1 LNSETDRSAD
11 STAHRIA
18 HRIDLPA
25 PFRLLASMLLVGA
38 YVALVKPLTVLFP
51 VFALAFLRFAIAA
64 VALLPW
70 SWRSA
75 SEPPLTRT
83 ESWHLFLQSFF
94 GNFLFSICML
104 WGVALT
110 SATAAGL
117 VLSALPVV
125 VALFSAVLLH
135 ERLSG
140 RLLLAV
146 LSAVAGIALIELAR
160 PVRSTASSSWLG
172 DALVFAAVCCE
183 ALYVVIGK
191 RLAAT
196 RTPMRVSAWINLWG
210 LVLTTPLGLWQLAR
224 VDLSAVEPR
233 FWGYLVFYALAASV
247 VAVALWMSGLKHFS
261 AGVAGVFTV
270 ALPLS
275 TTAVA
280 VGVLGEALTWAHALA
295 LACALLAIVL
305 AAWPTA
311 PASGPPH

>member
-1 LNSETDRSAD
+1 
-11 STAHRIA
+11 
-18 HRIDLPA
+18 
-25 PFRLLASMLLVGA
+25 MMLVGA
-38 YVALVKPLTVLFP
+38 YVALVKPLTALFP
-51 VFALAFLRFAIAA
+51 LFALAFLRFAIAA

-70 SWRSA
+70 SWRSPT
-75 SEPPLTRT
+75 EPALTRA
-83 ESWHLFLQSFF
+83 ESWQLFLQSFF

-110 SATAAGL
+110 SATASGL

-125 VALFSAVLLH
+125 VALFSSILLR

-140 RLLLAV
+140 RVLLAV
-146 LSAVAGIALIELAR
+146 LSAGAGIALIELAKPAR
-160 PVRSTASSSWLG
+160 AAVSSGWLG
-172 DALVFAAVCCE
+172 DGLVFAAVCCE

-210 LVLTTPLGLWQLAR
+210 LVLTAPFGLWQIVR
-224 VDLSAVEPR
+224 VDLSAIEPR
-233 FWGYLVFYALAASV
+233 FWVYLVFYALAASV
-247 VAVALWMSGLKHFS
+247 VAVALWMSGLRHTP

-280 VGVLGEALTWAHALA
+280 VGVLGEPLTWTHAIA

-305 AAWPTA
+305 AAWPA
-311 PASGPPH
+311 GPATSH

>member
-1 LNSETDRSAD
+1 LNSD
-11 STAHRIA
+11 AHRLDWA
-18 HRIDLPA
+18 A
-25 PFRLLASMLLVGA
+25 ASRLLASMLLVGA
-38 YVALVKPLTVLFP
+38 YVALVKPLTAQLP
-51 VFALAFLRFAIAA
+51 IFALAFLRFAIAA
-64 VALLPW
+64 VVLLPW
-70 SWRSA
+70 TWRSA
-75 SEPPLTRT
+75 TEPPLTRV

-110 SATAAGL
+110 SATASGL
-117 VLSALPVV
+117 VMSALPVV
-125 VALFSAVLLH
+125 VALFSSALLR

-140 RLLLAV
+140 RLLMAV
-146 LSAVAGIALIELAR
+146 LCAGAGIALIELAR
-160 PVRSTASSSWLG
+160 PVRSAASSSWLG

-210 LVLTTPLGLWQLAR
+210 LVLTTPFGLWQITQ
-224 VDLSAVEPR
+224 VDLAAMDAR
-233 FWGYLVFYALAASV
+233 FWAYLVFYSLSASV
-247 VAVALWMSGLKHFS
+247 VAVALWMSGLRQIT

-270 ALPLS
+270 GLPLS

-280 VGVLGEALTWAHALA
+280 VGVLGEALTWAHVVALG
-295 LACALLAIVL
+295 CALLAIVL

-311 PASGPPH
+311 APATSH